1 MNRNLPTA
9 PVRLTVALL
18 ALLGLAGVLPVSVS
32 EFDGSADCPR
42 ILSVPACYVVLAAY
56 SLLLASVAFPR
67 LWNSWSVATAVTIIV
82 VLAAAGSA
90 LEITGHGTCPQ
101 TTGGIPKC
109 YLSLALGLCI
119 AAPLLIHLAQR
130 RQLR

>member
-1 MNRNLPTA
+1 MNRNSPTA
-9 PVRLTVALL
+9 PVRMTIAAL

-42 ILSVPACYVVLAAY
+42 LMSVPACYVVLTAY
-56 SLLLASVAFPR
+56 FVLLASAAVPR
-67 LWNSWSVATAVTIIV
+67 LWRTWSVVVALVIIV
-82 VLAAAGSA
+82 MLAAAGSA
-90 LEITGHGTCPQ
+90 LEVTGHGACPQ

-119 AAPLLIHLAQR
+119 AAPLLYHLGR
-130 RQLR
+130 RRELH